1 MNDVDLQFR
10 IADSGHAEVIAPLIY
25 ESSHELLDFMFG
37 SRGAAEAGLAK
48 LLRKDD
54 GHFGHRF
61 ATLMAIGDEIVGVE
75 LGYDRDQLAN
85 QELAGALN
93 MMRAMPLLRWPHLIV
108 RVNQALSGY
117 VMPPS
122 ADAYYINNIAVDSSK
137 RGMGLGKRFL
147 DHVAATARK
156 RGYRCIELDVTAIN
170 EGGIRFYER
179 YGFRKVAES
188 GTAEK
193 TTTYGLPKLIRMRY
207 VIDESQQFG
216 FDNYGHATSSIV
228 VNDISGLNP
237 VKVDD
242 VFAPGTIEQLQAV
255 LEISDKPISI
265 GGGRFSMGGHTAE
278 TGTLHVDMRGLNR
291 VLAVDADA
299 RTVRVQAGARWKD
312 IQKVIGDYGLAVSI
326 MQTYSSFT
334 VGGSLSVNCHGRYVG
349 LGPLILSVQ
358 SLRLMLHDGSL
369 VDATPEENAEIF
381 YGAIGGYGA
390 LGIIVEATLSLAENT
405 RIERLSRKMPLT
417 EYPAFFR
424 TNVRNDDQVVFHNAD
439 MVPPNFDKVRAIS
452 WRVTDKPSNTKE
464 HDGSRKLY
472 LAERYMLWAI
482 TETPLGHFR
491 REYIYETLLYL
502 RPKITWRNDE
512 ADYDVAELEPL
523 SRRKTTYVLQEF
535 FVPVESMVD
544 FAGLMTE
551 ILNRFSVQV
560 VNVSIRHAHKDPGS
574 MLAWAQEEVFAMV
587 LYYKQGT
594 SPSERESVAVWT
606 RELIDAVLRCGGTY
620 YLPYQPHGRTDQF
633 HRAYPLARK
642 LFALKEKLDPNYR
655 FRNCL
660 WEKYF
665 RRVKD
670 EPLFG
675 ERETAGSEFLTVY
688 GDVRSRDDFYRF
700 LQVIYHLYP
709 EAKFHQLIIEAC
721 ERNDSDEA
729 IYNEVAQ
736 RLPDIKTFLS
746 ELTYALPALKTQKNE
761 MVSQT
766 AAILPGSPS
775 VRGYL
780 EIGSTGRYV
789 KPLQKTLGLE
799 GPVYLTN
806 DVLPD
811 NSPPEIMER
820 GGLAQVGEF
829 FPLNDY
835 EPISAARIADESLG
849 LVTCYIGLHHCPREK
864 LDAYIQSIHRVLEP
878 GGYFVLRDHNA
889 GTDEMRVF
897 CSLVH
902 TVFNAGLGVSWEEDR
917 QELRLFEG
925 VDFWADALTSNGFE
939 DLGKRLL
946 QANDP
951 SLNTLMCFQKRQR
964 TAT

>member
-1 MNDVDLQFR
+1 MNDVDLQFQLAR
-10 IADSGHAEVIAPLIY
+10 SEHAKDIAPLVY
-25 ESSHELLDFMFG
+25 ESSQELLDFMFG
-37 SRGAAEAGLAK
+37 GRSGAETGLTK
-48 LLRKDD
+48 LLRKSD

-61 ATLMAIGDEIVGVE
+61 ATLMVLGDDIVGVE
-75 LGYDRDQLAN
+75 LGYDRQQLAS
-85 QELAGALN
+85 QEFAGALN
-93 MMRAMPLLRWPHLIV
+93 MLRAMPLTRWPHLIV

-117 VMPPS
+117 VMPPA
-122 ADAYYINNIAVDSSK
+122 ADAYYINNIAVDGSK
-137 RGMGLGKRFL
+137 RGMGLGRRFL
-147 DHVAATARK
+147 DYIADRAR
-156 RGYRCIELDVTAIN
+156 RNGYRCVELDVTDIN

-193 TTTYGLPKLIRMRY
+193 AEKCGLPKLLRMRY
-207 VIDESQQFG
+207 VIDESERVG
-216 FDNYGHATSSIV
+216 YDNYGHATSSIV

-242 VFAPGTIEQLQAV
+242 VFAPGTIDQLQSV
-255 LEISDKPISI
+255 LKISDKPISI

-278 TGTLHVDMRGLNR
+278 NGTLHVDMRGLNR
-291 VLAVDADA
+291 VLEVDAAA
-299 RTVRVQAGARWKD
+299 RTVRVEAGARWKD
-312 IQKVIGDYGLAVSI
+312 VQQVVGDYGLAVSI

-334 VGGSLSVNCHGRYVG
+334 IGGSLSVNCHGRYVG
-349 LGPLILSVQ
+349 LGPLILSVA
-358 SLRLMLHDGSL
+358 SLKLMLHDGSL
-369 VDATPEENAEIF
+369 VDATPKENTEVF

-390 LGIIVEATLSLAENT
+390 LGIIVEATLTLAENT
-405 RIERLSRKMPLT
+405 RIERLSRKMSLT
-417 EYPAFFR
+417 EYPAFFGG
-424 TNVRNDDQVVFHNAD
+424 NVRNDDQIVFHNAD
-439 MVPPNFDKVRAIS
+439 MVPPKFDKVRAIS
-452 WRVTDKPSNTKE
+452 WRTTDKPSNTKE
-464 HDGSRKLY
+464 HDGDRKLY

-523 SRRKTTYVLQEF
+523 SRRKTTYVLQEY

-574 MLAWAQEEVFAMV
+574 MLAWAQQEVFALV

-606 RELIDAVLRCGGTY
+606 RELIEAVLRCCGTY

-633 HRAYPLARK
+633 HRAYPEARK

-675 ERETAGSEFLTVY
+675 NRDTEGSEFLTVY
-688 GDVRSRDDFYRF
+688 GDVCSRDDFFRF

-709 EAKFHQLIIEAC
+709 EAKFHQLIIDAC

-729 IYNEVAQ
+729 IYNEVAR

-746 ELTYALPALKTQKNE
+746 ELTYALPALKTQKRE

-766 AAILPGSPS
+766 ASILTGSPS
-775 VRGYL
+775 FDGYL

-789 KPLQKTLGLE
+789 KPLKE
-799 GPVYLTN
+799 AFDIDGPIYLTN
-806 DVLPD
+806 DVAPD

-820 GGLAQVGEF
+820 GGIAQVGEF
-829 FPLNDY
+829 FALNDY
-835 EPISAARIADESLG
+835 EPIPAARIANESVD

-864 LDAYIQSIHRVLEP
+864 LAPYLQSIHRLLRP
-878 GGYFVLRDHNA
+878 GGYFVLRDHDA
-889 GTDEMRVF
+889 GTDAMRTF

-902 TVFNAGLGVSWEEDR
+902 TVFNAGLGVPWEEDR
-917 QELRLFEG
+917 KELRLFEG
-925 VDFWADALTSNGFE
+925 VDFWTDALMENGF
-939 DLGKRLL
+939 DDKGKRLL

-951 SLNTLMCFQKRQR
+951 SLNTLMCFQKPVS
-964 TAT
+964 